1 MQHTHLYINGAHK
14 SATSNETFT
23 SINPAT
29 GQSLAT
35 IDRASQA
42 DVDAAVVSSQAGFAI
57 WSAMMPVERARI
69 LQKAAQILR
78 ERNDALAELEVLDT
92 GKPLQEANCVDIASG
107 ADVIEYYAGLISG
120 MQGTQQDLGKDAFFM
135 SRREPLGVCAGIG
148 AWNYPIQIACWKS
161 GPCLAAGNAMIF
173 KPSEETPLSVMK
185 LAEIFTE
192 AGLPDGVFN
201 VVQGDYRVGQML
213 TAHKDIV
220 KVSFTGES
228 GTGKKIMVDSAS
240 NLKQVTM
247 ELGGKSPMLVFDDAK
262 LDNAVAGA
270 MLANFYTQG
279 EVCTNGTR
287 VFVQAGVYDEFIA
300 KVVQR
305 ANTIKLGDP
314 LDLDTQMGALISADG
329 YFVEPTVFTDC
340 TDDMVHVKEEIFGPV
355 MSILKFTDE
364 DEVIA
369 RANDSDYGLA
379 AGVFS
384 QDISRAHRVI
394 NQMQAGICW
403 INSWG
408 DSPAEMPVGGY
419 KQSGIGR
426 ENHKMML
433 DHYQQTKNLLVSYT
447 ETKRLEY
454 RIFQGQG
461 SWMPEDAVLI
471 RNRSYQE
478 LSGCHLAVPLM
489 VQPQEAIVVIVGWLQ
504 DTECVSP
511 NPFVPKGK
519 VVLTARARLTQKRGA
534 IGPKDAENGQLE
546 SMARVDVA
554 RIDKQ
559 TSINLAPHYLELIN
573 ADPIVENVFLL
584 EPPSTNNG
592 PHLAY
597 AIQWLL
603 FFGVGIIGYPLF
615 LRRQAIHGENES
627 LDN

>member
-1 MQHTHLYINGAHK
+1 MQHTQLYINGAHQG
-14 SATSNETFT
+14 ATSNETFI

-29 GQSLAT
+29 ALPIST
-35 IDRASQA
+35 IDQASQK
-42 DVDAAVVSSQAGFAI
+42 DVNAAVESAQAGFYV
-57 WSAMMPVERARI
+57 WSNMMPVERARI

-78 ERNDALAELEVLDT
+78 QRNDELAHLEVLDT

-161 GPCLAAGNAMIF
+161 GPCLAAGNTMIF

-192 AGLPDGVFN
+192 AGMPDGVFN

-213 TAHKDIV
+213 TAHKDIS

-228 GTGKKIMVDSAS
+228 GTGKKIMADSAS

-247 ELGGKSPMLVFDDAK
+247 ELGGKSPLLVFDDAK

-287 VFVQAGVYDEFIA
+287 VYVQAGVYDKFVA
-300 KVVQR
+300 KVAAR
-305 ANTIKLGDP
+305 ANSIKLGDP
-314 LDLDTQMGALISADG
+314 LDLDTQMGALISAPHLEKVMGYIEGAKLTSARLVCGGNRHHSEATKNG
-329 YFVEPTVFTDC
+329 YFVEPTVFADC

-419 KQSGIGR
+419 KQSGVGR
-426 ENHKMML
+426 ENGPETLHHYTQVKSVFVRL
-433 DHYQQTKNLLVSYT
+433 D
-447 ETKRLEY
+447 
-454 RIFQGQG
+454 
-461 SWMPEDAVLI
+461 D
-471 RNRSYQE
+471 
-478 LSGCHLAVPLM
+478 
-489 VQPQEAIVVIVGWLQ
+489 
-504 DTECVSP
+504 
-511 NPFVPKGK
+511 
-519 VVLTARARLTQKRGA
+519 
-534 IGPKDAENGQLE
+534 LE
-546 SMARVDVA
+546 S
-554 RIDKQ
+554 
-559 TSINLAPHYLELIN
+559 PY
-573 ADPIVENVFLL
+573 
-584 EPPSTNNG
+584 
-592 PHLAY
+592 
-597 AIQWLL
+597 
-603 FFGVGIIGYPLF
+603 
-615 LRRQAIHGENES
+615 
-627 LDN
+627 